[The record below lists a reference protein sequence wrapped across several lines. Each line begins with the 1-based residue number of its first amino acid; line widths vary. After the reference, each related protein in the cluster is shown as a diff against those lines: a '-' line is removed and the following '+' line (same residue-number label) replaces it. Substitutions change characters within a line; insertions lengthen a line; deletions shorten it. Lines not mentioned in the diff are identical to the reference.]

1 MFLDV
6 YSSDSI
12 RKYINFYDIIK
23 KEQNNHLQFS
33 TLTEKIKQ
41 ERISG
46 AFLIFIEKTIYFY
59 LRALVLLALSNLL
72 LIMTVQLK
80 CYLIWKINRN
90 NHINLVSLTFS
101 IEAYKKIKEKSSLE
115 NLTDTAKDFFPM
127 IFQFAKLNI
136 STLLL

>member
-41 ERISG
+41 ERISE

-101 IEAYKKIKEKSSLE
+101 IEAYKKIKGKNSLE
-115 NLTDTAKDFFPM
+115 NLTDTVKHFFHM
-127 IFQFAKLNI
+127 IFQFAKLKGQI
-136 STLLL
+136 KK